1 MLHNLYSRYINVPG
15 NRHSGGIIIC
25 CNFFLK
31 KIMIL
36 QKACETF
43 ATKIKDNVR
52 NKNNL
57 KSQMSFLPLILLII
71 TASVEYPL

>member
-1 MLHNLYSRYINVPG
+1 MCQAIGILVELLYAVT
-15 NRHSGGIIIC
+15 
-25 CNFFLK
+25 FFK